1 MRILLLFSW
10 LFLIPF
16 FAILI
21 GKDRVLVSGQCL
33 NDQSSL
39 LLQLKNNLR
48 YNSTVSVKLVN
59 WTQTTDCCCWKGVT
73 CDKEGHVTGLDLNS
87 ESISG
92 GINHL
97 SSLFS
102 LQFLQNLNLAYNNFK
117 FTQIPPSFGNLT
129 RLTHLNLSNAN
140 FAGQIPIV
148 LSHMTKLA
156 TLDLSTL
163 YFPGA
168 PSLKLENPNLLKL
181 VQNLTGLKTLLL
193 DGVNISAQAS
203 QWCEAISSSLP
214 NLRVLSLTNCNLS
227 GPIDSSLQKL
237 QFLSDIRLGQ
247 NNLSARVPEF
257 FADLPNLRSLH
268 LCSSN
273 LHGKFPEKIFQVL
286 TLEALDLSYN
296 RLLQGFLPQFP
307 PNGSLH
313 TLVLSNTN
321 FSGTLPDSVGNLKM
335 LSRME
340 LPGCNFNGLI
350 PNTTANL
357 TQLVYLDLSSNGFT
371 GTIPSFQMS
380 KNITY
385 IDLSHNALTG
395 QVPSTHFQ
403 GLSNLLNIDLAHNSF
418 NGRIP
423 LSLISLPLL
432 QKIQLSN
439 NQFDGPVIGFS
450 NESLPSL
457 DTLDLS
463 RNKLQG
469 SIPSSFFELRSLNVL
484 SLSFNN
490 FSGTIQLE
498 MIQRLQNLTRL
509 ELSYNRLSINAS
521 DSKSSLSSFPQLGI
535 LKMASC
541 KLRRFPELRNQ
552 SRMINLDLSANQIS
566 GTIPN
571 WIWKIG
577 SLVQLNLSHNLL
589 VDLEKPYKFPSL
601 SILDLQSNQLHGE
614 IPIPPESVTYVDY
627 SSNNFNSSIP
637 AKIGNKLTY
646 AYFFSLSSNSLT
658 GTIPKSICNARLL
671 NVLDLSNNSFSGTI
685 PPCLIERSTETLGV
699 LNLRNNNLGGKILGT
714 FPKSCALETLD
725 ISRNH
730 LEGQV
735 PKSLANCT
743 VLEVLNVGNNEITDS
758 FPCFLGNLAS
768 LRVLVLRSNKFHGGI
783 RICRLGHYMWL
794 KLQIID
800 LASNNFSGDLPDK
813 VFTHWTAMTVAD
825 HNAKSNFSHL
835 KFEFLKLN
843 GFYYQDTVTLN
854 NKGME
859 MELVKILTIFTSID
873 ISNNNFQ
880 GVIPNRVGDLKSL
893 YVLNASHNALTGPI
907 PSSIGNLAQLG
918 SLDLSQN
925 RLSGSIPMQLASLT
939 FLSFLNLSYNQL
951 VGMIPTGSQIQ
962 TFADTSFKGNKGLC
976 GYPLNISCNNASPV
990 PSPAPSSNKSGSFVV
1005 KKFNW
1010 QFIFTGLGF
1019 GIGAGVIIGPLMF
1032 WKQGSKWCNKHIE
1045 RFAQL
1050 ILPSLGFIFAWC
1062 DYVQVEPKG
1071 NIEEENQDDKEESD
1085 EDEDENAREGKAFSG
1100 LYCVFCSKLDIHV
1113 KKGIHNPKC
1122 NCHHDSPSI
1131 SSLSLSPPS

>member
-148 LSHMTKLA
+148 LSRMTTLV

-214 NLRVLSLTNCNLS
+214 NLQVLSLSNCNLS

-340 LPGCNFNGLI
+340 LPGCNFSGLI

-357 TQLVYLDLSSNGFT
+357 TQLVYLDLSFNSFT

-423 LSLISLPLL
+423 LSLFSLPLL

-450 NESLPSL
+450 NQSLPSL

-521 DSKSSLSSFPQLGI
+521 DS
-535 LKMASC
+535 
-541 KLRRFPELRNQ
+541 
-552 SRMINLDLSANQIS
+552 
-566 GTIPN
+566 
-571 WIWKIG
+571 
-577 SLVQLNLSHNLL
+577 
-589 VDLEKPYKFPSL
+589 
-601 SILDLQSNQLHGE
+601 
-614 IPIPPESVTYVDY
+614 
-627 SSNNFNSSIP
+627 
-637 AKIGNKLTY
+637 
-646 AYFFSLSSNSLT
+646 
-658 GTIPKSICNARLL
+658 
-671 NVLDLSNNSFSGTI
+671 
-685 PPCLIERSTETLGV
+685 
-699 LNLRNNNLGGKILGT
+699 
-714 FPKSCALETLD
+714 
-725 ISRNH
+725 
-730 LEGQV
+730 
-735 PKSLANCT
+735 
-743 VLEVLNVGNNEITDS
+743 
-758 FPCFLGNLAS
+758 
-768 LRVLVLRSNKFHGGI
+768 
-783 RICRLGHYMWL
+783 HYMWL

-800 LASNNFSGDLPDK
+800 LASNNFRGDLPDK

-893 YVLNASHNALTGPI
+893 YVLNASRNALTGPI

-962 TFADTSFKGNKGLC
+962 TFSDTSFKGNKGLC

-1062 DYVQVEPKG
+1062 DYVQDEPKG

-1085 EDEDENAREGKAFSG
+1085 EDEDENAREDKAFSG